1 MKKMNGKPGGR
12 RLTLSFRQGL
22 TGVLF
27 ISPWLIG
34 VTVFFL
40 LPFFN
45 TVTYMFGKVTVSSQ
59 GVDFAFTGLENIRE
73 VFFRDPDNG
82 RMIFENLGSSIGS
95 VLLVLVFSLF
105 AGILLN
111 QKFHGR
117 AVVRALIAL
126 PIIVSSG
133 ILLMVFKEDLFAQSM
148 MSEPGTIFQSSAL
161 EQMLTDMG
169 LGNQLVTMV
178 TGFVDNIMDII
189 WKAGVQILLFLAG
202 LQAVPRSLYEVSAV
216 EGATPWQTF
225 WKITF
230 PLLTPYIVLNTVY
243 SIIDSF
249 TFYDNPVMQKVNELF
264 NAMSYGT
271 ASALSMAYF
280 LLIFLLTAA
289 VLFFTSRRAFY
300 QEK

>member
-1 MKKMNGKPGGR
+1 MKQKDRPHHRM
-12 RLTLSFRQGL
+12 TLATRQGL
-22 TGVLF
+22 SGVLF

-40 LPFFN
+40 LPFVN
-45 TVTYMFGKVTVSSQ
+45 TITYMFGRVSVSSG
-59 GVDFAFTGLENIRE
+59 GVQYDFIGLENIKE

-82 RMIFENLGSSIGS
+82 RMILENLGTSIGS

-105 AGILLN
+105 AALLLN

-117 AVVRALIAL
+117 ALVRALFAL

-161 EQMLTDMG
+161 EQVLTDMG
-169 LGNQLVTMV
+169 LSYKLVTFV
-178 TGFVDNIMDII
+178 TDFVDNIMDII
-189 WKAGVQILLFLAG
+189 WKSGVQILLFLAG
-202 LQAVPRSLYEVSAV
+202 LQSVPRTLYEVSSV
-216 EGATPWQTF
+216 EGATAWQTF

-230 PLLTPYIVLNTVY
+230 PLLAPYIVLNGVY

-249 TFYDNPVMQKVNELF
+249 TFYDNPVMQKVDELF
-264 NAMSYGT
+264 TGMSYGT
-271 ASALSMAYF
+271 ASVLSIAYF
-280 LLIFLLTAA
+280 LLIFLLTAV
-289 VLFFTSRRAFY
+289 VLLIASRRAFY

>member
-73 VFFRDPDNG
+73 VFFRDPYNG

-117 AVVRALIAL
+117 AVVRALFAL